1 MTTQKENE
9 IEFENTVLF
18 LRKNKIILKDGR
30 KALTLS
36 KNQLLLISCLV
47 RDITEKKEIIKAIW
61 PEAPWESKGN
71 NYNQLVFQTRRSL
84 LRAKFPPDLLVIKS
98 NNHICLNANYL
109 RPIPLKQ
116 DAAKEM
122 LIEQAI
128 CLQRLCH
135 GAS

>member
-1 MTTQKENE
+1 MTTQKE
-9 IEFENTVLF
+9 IEFENSVLL
-18 LRKNKIILKDGR
+18 LRKNKITLKDGGR
-30 KALTLS
+30 ALAIS
-36 KNQLLLISCLV
+36 KNQLLLISCLL
-47 RDITEKKEIIKAIW
+47 RDITEKKEIIKEIW

-84 LRAKFPPDLLVIKS
+84 LRAKFPPDMLVIES
-98 NNHICLNANYL
+98 NNYICLNANYL

-122 LIEQAI
+122 FIEQAI

-135 GAS
+135 GAP